1 MDRRTFLLMGI
12 TTPFALTTTARADDS
27 TLAATAQA
35 KLGHL
40 EKTSGGRLGVCAIDT
55 GSGVTITHRA
65 DERFPMCS
73 TFKVMAAGAVLARS
87 ARTEGL
93 LQQRIHYSASEL
105 VSYSP
110 ITEKHLGDGMTVSEL
125 CAAALQYSDNTAGN
139 QLIKLLGGPAGVTAY
154 ARAIGDN
161 TFRLD
166 RWETAL
172 NSAIPND
179 PRDTTTPSAMAHS
192 LQTLVLGDALPE
204 PQRKQ
209 LEDWLRGNTTGGKR
223 IRAALPAGW
232 KAGDKTGSGG
242 YGTTNDIAVFWPPD
256 RKPVVLAIY
265 YAQDQPNVKWRDD
278 VLVATTRIVLSG
290 LGL

>member
-1 MDRRTFLLMGI
+1 M
-12 TTPFALTTTARADDS
+12 
-27 TLAATAQA
+27 AQA
-35 KLGHL
+35 KLRHL
-40 EKTSGGRLGVCAIDT
+40 EKISGGRLGVYAMDT
-55 GSGVTITHRA
+55 DRGVTITHRA
-65 DERFPMCS
+65 NMRLPMCS
-73 TFKVMAAGAVLARS
+73 TFKVMAAAAVLAQS
-87 ARTEGL
+87 ARVKGL
-93 LQQRIHYSASEL
+93 LQQRIHYRADEL

-125 CAAALQYSDNTAGN
+125 CAAALQFSDNTAGN

-223 IRAALPAGW
+223 IRAALPTGW
-232 KAGDKTGSGG
+232 KTGDKTGSGD
-242 YGTTNDIAVFWPPD
+242 YGTTNDIAVFWPPE
-256 RKPVVLAIY
+256 RKPIVPTIY
-265 YAQDQPNVKWRDD
+265 YTQDQPDLKWRDD
-278 VLVATTRIVLSG
+278 VIVATTRIVLSG
-290 LGL
+290 LAH

>member
-93 LQQRIHYSASEL
+93 LQQRIHYSAGEL

>member
-1 MDRRTFLLMGI
+1 MMGAISPFTFAAHAHAANVD
-12 TTPFALTTTARADDS
+12 P
-27 TLAATAQA
+27 TLAARD
-35 KLGHL
+35 KLGQL
-40 EKTSGGRLGVCAIDT
+40 ETTSGGRLGVCAIDT

-73 TFKVMAAGAVLARS
+73 TFKVMAAGAVLAQS
-87 ARTEGL
+87 ERTAHL
-93 LQQRIHYSASEL
+93 LQQRIHYRADEL

-110 ITEKHLGDGMTVSEL
+110 ITEKHIGDGMTVSAL

-139 QLIKLLGGPAGVTAY
+139 QLIKLLGGPTGVTAY
-154 ARAIGDN
+154 ARSIGDSE
-161 TFRLD
+161 FRLD

-192 LQTLVLGDALPE
+192 LQTLVLGNALSE

-223 IRAALPAGW
+223 IRAALAADW
-232 KAGDKTGSGG
+232 RTGDKTGSGN
-242 YGTTNDIAVFWPPD
+242 YGTTNDIAVFWPPE

-265 YAQDQPNVKWRDD
+265 YTQDDPKVKWRDD
-278 VLVATTRIVLSG
+278 VLVAATRIVLSG
-290 LGL
+290 LGLAH